1 MANLATAL
9 RYYVYDKM
17 NTDPAWQ
24 NIKVI
29 SSHVFVVGESWVPV
43 MAIFDYLACMV
54 CNVKTV
60 SWKTGICNLMIFL

>member
-24 NIKVI
+24 GIKVL
-29 SSHVFVVGESWVPV
+29 SFVDNLLCLVCCLDVTWRDE
-43 MAIFDYLACMV
+43 LLHMV
-54 CNVKTV
+54 
-60 SWKTGICNLMIFL
+60 

>member
-24 NIKVI
+24 GIKVRKCFI
-29 SSHVFVVGESWVPV
+29 LWRTCKH
-43 MAIFDYLACMV
+43 L
-54 CNVKTV
+54 K
-60 SWKTGICNLMIFL
+60 L

>member
-24 NIKVI
+24 GIKVTTLCYYWGKPLT
-29 SSHVFVVGESWVPV
+29 SD
-43 MAIFDYLACMV
+43 M
-54 CNVKTV
+54 N
-60 SWKTGICNLMIFL
+60 GIMFTEIYIEIHTYKRHAFTKVYI